1 LDPLTIAAVIVIIV
15 AVLLSAVKRF
25 GFTQMMIL
33 GCLVVFL
40 LEVFD
45 PTGGIIFDLSFRPIY
60 LENGQA
66 LYTTFTSMFVHANI
80 FHILGN
86 ILFLFMVGVALEDR
100 VGKRKVAIV
109 YFVSGLVAVVVE
121 GVLLWGSPI
130 LVLGASGAISGVMGA
145 ILVLYPRDRIPMFVG
160 PIFLPSV
167 AVWIAVGSWFVLEIF
182 YVVIGVDPGVAY
194 GAHFGGFLVGMLL
207 GWYLPAKE
215 RRESVKE
222 LNLAALEP
230 LAVKPELREALDRA
244 KGETVSSVRDAWLE
258 YFAKHAR
265 CPTCGQPY
273 SFRGSKLKCPNDHE
287 VDLR

>member
-1 LDPLTIAAVIVIIV
+1 MDPMTLVAAAVIVI
-15 AVLLSAVKRF
+15 AVVLSALRRF

-33 GCLVVFL
+33 GCLVVFF
-40 LEVFD
+40 LEIFD
-45 PTGGIIFDLSFRPIY
+45 PSGGIILDLSFRPIY
-60 LENGQA
+60 LQNGQS
-66 LYTTFTSMFVHANI
+66 LYTTFTNMFVHANI
-80 FHILGN
+80 LHILGN

-100 VGKRKVAIV
+100 VGKMKVAIV
-109 YFVSGLVAVVVE
+109 YFVSGLIAVAVE
-121 GVLLWGSPI
+121 GVLLWGSPT

-167 AVWIAVGSWFVLEIF
+167 AVWIAVGSWFVLEVF
-182 YVVIGVDPGVAY
+182 YVVAGIDPDVAY

-207 GWYLPAKE
+207 GLYVPTKE
-215 RRESVKE
+215 KREKVKVLRLE
-222 LNLAALEP
+222 ALEP
-230 LAVKPELREALDRA
+230 LANKPELREALEKA
-244 KGETVSSVRDAWLE
+244 KGESVSSVRDAWLD

-273 SFRGSKLKCPNDHE
+273 SFRGSKMRCANGHE

>member
-1 LDPLTIAAVIVIIV
+1 MDPLTLVAVVVIVAAVG
-15 AVLLSAVKRF
+15 LSAVKRF

-33 GCLVVFL
+33 ACLVVFL

-45 PTGGIIFDLSFRPIY
+45 PSGGIILDLSFRPIY
-60 LENGQA
+60 LENGQG
-66 LYTTFTSMFVHANI
+66 LYTTFTSMFVHASI
-80 FHILGN
+80 FHVLGN

-100 VGKRKVAIV
+100 VGKRNVAIV
-109 YFVSGLVAVVVE
+109 YFVSGLVAVVIE
-121 GVLLWGSPI
+121 GILLWGSPT

-167 AVWIAVGSWFVLEIF
+167 AVWIAVGSWFILEIV
-182 YVVIGVDPGVAY
+182 YVVLGIDPGVAY

-215 RRESVKE
+215 KFESVKA

-230 LAVKPELREALDRA
+230 LATKPELKEALERA
-244 KGETVSSVRDAWLE
+244 KVETVSSVRDAWLE

-265 CPTCGQPY
+265 CPSCGQPY

-287 VDLR
+287 VSLK